1 MRMEK
6 MISEHIFQSN
16 LKNNNKT
23 FEHCFEKIHLPFIIV
38 YFTCAVFTNNTRF
51 NYFREASFQ
60 DRTESFD
67 FIIRIIHIILISFL
81 GAITKLNLYP
91 APELLSTPGFFERLW
106 KRTLPS
112 TCASIEGF
120 AK

>member
-1 MRMEK
+1 M
-6 MISEHIFQSN
+6 
-16 LKNNNKT
+16 
-23 FEHCFEKIHLPFIIV
+23 
-38 YFTCAVFTNNTRF
+38 FTNNTRF